1 MSDNFRRMRTTSLL
15 FALLAGFASLARG
28 AGSPPI
34 PDEQARYLAGMPMAG
49 TSLFNLSQRKEWA
62 DHAVHL
68 DKAWQALEK
77 RQLKPIDTW
86 MNAHLP
92 DAVTSADPL
101 LYMFSGPDFLY
112 AHAFFPNA
120 STNVLCGIEPI
131 GPLPDVG
138 KIAPA
143 ELNAALA
150 GLDKALY
157 SVLEF
162 SFFITKEMKSDLQST
177 RLSGTLPVLYTFLAR
192 TGCHIDDVKLVNVTP
207 EGELAEGPG
216 PAPGVQITFTRAG
229 HAPQTLY
236 YFSIDLSDSAV
247 ARTGFLKWMRGLGP
261 VRSFAKAASY
271 LMHGENFT
279 KVRKLLL
286 DRSTLIVE
294 DDSGIPVRFFDPA
307 QWSVS
312 AYGRYLGPI
321 QLFLKDHPPQPLL
334 HQMYERNPTV
344 PLPFSFGYRWHP
356 AESTFIAA
364 RRLGKL
370 VD

>member
-1 MSDNFRRMRTTSLL
+1 MSPKVLFLL
-15 FALLAGFASLARG
+15 TVLVSAPLARTE
-28 AGSPPI
+28 AAAPI
-34 PDEQARYLAGMPMAG
+34 PDEQARYVAGLPMAG
-49 TSLFNLSQRKEWA
+49 TSLFPLSTRNGWS

-77 RQLKPIDTW
+77 RQLKPIDAW
-86 MNAHLP
+86 MAAHLP
-92 DAVTSADPL
+92 DAATSTDPL
-101 LYMFSGPDFLY
+101 LYMFSGPDVLY
-112 AHAFFPNA
+112 AQAFFPNA
-120 STNVLCGIEPI
+120 STYVLCGIEPI
-131 GPLPDVG
+131 GPLPDVE

-192 TGCHIDDVKLVNVTP
+192 TGCHLDDVKLVNITP
-207 EGELAEGPG
+207 DGQLAEGPG
-216 PAPGVQITFTRAG
+216 PVPGVRITFTRAA

-236 YFSIDLSDSAV
+236 YFSTDLSDSAV
-247 ARTGFLKWMRGLGP
+247 AKTGFLKWMRSLGS

-286 DRSTLIVE
+286 DRSSLLVQ
-294 DDSGIPVRFFDPA
+294 DDSGIPVRFLEPA
-307 QWSVS
+307 QWSVNL
-312 AYGRYLGPI
+312 YGRYLGPI
-321 QLFLKDHPPQPLL
+321 QLFLKDHAAQPQLKE
-334 HQMYERNPTV
+334 MYEKNPSV

-356 AESTFIAA
+356 SESTFIAA

-370 VD
+370 VE